1 MRARVAFVGFA
12 SLLLIAAAAG
22 AQQDDDAPRL
32 VTVTGVSEIWVE
44 PDEAVLSFGVSS
56 RAQTLEEAQRL
67 QEQEARKVLAAIQ
80 GFGVAEKDVQTSRL
94 QMGPEYEYENQRR
107 KQVGYRAAQ
116 TFTVILRDLTKYEL
130 LLPKLLQSGVDEVH
144 GIQFRLANP
153 RKHADQ
159 ARAEAVRAAKE
170 KAAALAGELGAKI
183 GRPYRIE
190 EHETGDAI
198 PLQANVMMRAEAA
211 GPESTIAAGQI
222 RVSARVTVS
231 FELQ

>member
-1 MRARVAFVGFA
+1 MRARVALLAFA
-12 SLLLIAAAAG
+12 SLFLIATAAG
-22 AQQDDDAPRL
+22 AQDDDDGPRL

-67 QEQEARKVLAAIQ
+67 QEQEARKVLAAIK
-80 GFGVAEKDVQTSRL
+80 GFGIAEKDVQTSRL
-94 QMGPEYEYENQRR
+94 HMGPEYEYENQRR

-116 TFTVILRDLTKYEL
+116 TFTVILRDLTRYQL

-153 RKHADQ
+153 RKYADQ
-159 ARAEAVRAAKE
+159 ARAQAVRAARE
-170 KAAALAGELGAKI
+170 KATALAGELGAKI

-211 GPESTIAAGQI
+211 GQESTIAAGRI

-231 FELQ
+231 FELE

>member
-1 MRARVAFVGFA
+1 MRARISLFAFAFLFLIVAA
-12 SLLLIAAAAG
+12 NA
-22 AQQDDDAPRL
+22 QDDEDAPRL

-56 RAQTLEEAQRL
+56 RAQTVEEAQRL
-67 QEQEARKVLAAIQ
+67 QEQEAQKVLATVK
-80 GFGVAEKDVQTSRL
+80 GFGIAEKDVQTSRL
-94 QMGPEYEYENQRR
+94 RVGPEYEYENQKR
-107 KQVGYRAAQ
+107 KQIGFLASQ
-116 TFTVILRDLTKYEL
+116 TFTVILRDLAKYQL

-144 GIQFRLANP
+144 GIQFRLADP

-159 ARAEAVRAAKE
+159 ARAQAVRAAKE
-170 KAAALAGELGAKI
+170 KATALAGELGAKI

-231 FELQ
+231 FELE